1 MDQNAT
7 DDEIRQ
13 RIAFLEL
20 IEEQTRRN
28 VYSPA
33 QRTRIL
39 NDAFPPNA
47 DFDTRQAFV
56 DWPPA
61 GEVHPERRIPAHAQ

>member
-1 MDQNAT
+1 METNAT

-39 NDAFPPNA
+39 NDAFPPVSHRHINP
-47 DFDTRQAFV
+47 AFV
-56 DWPPA
+56 QWPPA